1 ENPSLTCILDMNDNQ
16 PPVIK
21 SLHDLIVAWVRHVEH
36 VPRMHRHTL
45 GARITES
52 LLDAQMHV
60 FRAQPLGNRLE
71 KIEAAQ
77 ASITLAKYTL
87 RVLVDIKALPV
98 KKMAHLASLLVPI
111 EKQLSGW
118 KKQVVKDASLSA

>member
-1 ENPSLTCILDMNDNQ
+1 MCSLG
-16 PPVIK
+16 V
-21 SLHDLIVAWVRHVEH
+21 
-36 VPRMHRHTL
+36 HRHTL

-60 FRAQPLGNRLE
+60 FHAQPMANRLE

-77 ASITLAKYTL
+77 ASVQLAKYTL

-111 EKQLSGW
+111 EKQLAGW
-118 KKQVVKDASLSA
+118 KKQVLKDAPLNA

>member
-1 ENPSLTCILDMNDNQ
+1 MNDNQ

-21 SLHDLIVAWVRHVEH
+21 ALHDLIVAWVRHVEH

-60 FRAQPLGNRLE
+60 FHAQPVGKRLE
-71 KIEAAQ
+71 RIEASQ
-77 ASITLAKYTL
+77 ACVQLAKYTL

-118 KKQVVKDASLSA
+118 KKQVLKDASLRA

>member
-1 ENPSLTCILDMNDNQ
+1 
-16 PPVIK
+16 
-21 SLHDLIVAWVRHVEH
+21 VEH

>member
-1 ENPSLTCILDMNDNQ
+1 MNDNQ

-21 SLHDLIVAWVRHVEH
+21 AIHDLIVAWVRHVEH

-60 FRAQPLGNRLE
+60 FHAQPLDDRLQR
-71 KIEAAQ
+71 IEAAQ
-77 ASITLAKYTL
+77 ASISLAKYTL

-98 KKMAHLASLLVPI
+98 KKMAHFASLLIPI
-111 EKQLSGW
+111 EKQLTGW
-118 KKQVVKDASLSA
+118 KNQVLKDASLSA